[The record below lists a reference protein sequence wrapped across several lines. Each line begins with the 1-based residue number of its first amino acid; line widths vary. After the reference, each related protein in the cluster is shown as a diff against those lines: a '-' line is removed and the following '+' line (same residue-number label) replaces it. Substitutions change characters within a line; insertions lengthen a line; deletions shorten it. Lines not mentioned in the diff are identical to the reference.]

1 MKRVCVFMSLSL
13 DGFVAGP
20 DVGVDHPMGV
30 GGERLHAWLD
40 GTDPHD
46 AEIAARMFSTATT
59 GAVIMGRRTF
69 TVGEGPW
76 GEDGTFGLPCF
87 VVTHRP
93 NAPITKGATTFTFVT
108 EGVEQ
113 ALADARAAAGSGN
126 INVMGAD
133 VVQQML
139 RAGLIDDLH
148 LTLVPILL
156 GGGVPLFDHFSP
168 EHVELERVSVV
179 DSSAVTHLH
188 FRVIPRLPF
197 DV

>member
-1 MKRVCVFMSLSL
+1 MGRVYVFMSVSL

-20 DVGVDHPMGV
+20 DVGVDRPMGA

-40 GTDPHD
+40 GTDPKD
-46 AEIAARMFSTATT
+46 AELAARMFSTATT

-93 NAPITKGATTFTFVT
+93 AETLTRGATTFTFVT
-108 EGVEQ
+108 DGIAQ
-113 ALADARAAAGSGN
+113 ALADARAAAGAGN

-133 VVQQML
+133 VVRQML
-139 RAGLIDDLH
+139 RAGVVDELH
-148 LTLVPILL
+148 LTVVPILL
-156 GGGVPLFDHFSP
+156 GDGVRLFDRDLS
-168 EHVELERVSVV
+168 EHVELERIGVI
-179 DSSAVTHLH
+179 DSSAVTHLQ

-197 DV
+197 D

>member
-1 MKRVCVFMSLSL
+1 VGRVYVFMSVSL
-13 DGFVAGP
+13 DGFIAGP
-20 DVGVDHPMGV
+20 DVDVDRPMGA

-40 GTDPHD
+40 GTDPKD
-46 AEIAARMFSTATT
+46 AELAARMFSTATT

-93 NAPITKGATTFTFVT
+93 AETLTRGATTFTFVT
-108 EGVEQ
+108 DGIAQ
-113 ALADARAAAGSGN
+113 ALADARAAAGAGN

-133 VVQQML
+133 VVRQML
-139 RAGLIDDLH
+139 RAGVVDELH
-148 LTLVPILL
+148 LTVVPILL
-156 GGGVPLFDHFSP
+156 GDGVRLFDRDLS
-168 EHVELERVSVV
+168 EHVELERIGVI
-179 DSSAVTHLH
+179 DSSAVTHLQ

-197 DV
+197 D